1 MKNKNIIEK
10 GTICTS
16 DCVTCSYCTLDE
28 SNKAKV
34 KIICGNKNKEYYYG
48 QMIFCEDYDERKE

>member
-1 MKNKNIIEK
+1 MKIEK

-16 DCVTCSYCTLDE
+16 DCVTCIYCTLDE

-34 KIICGNKNKEYYYG
+34 KIQCSKKNKEYYYG
-48 QMIFCEDYDERKE
+48 QMIFCEDYNERNE